1 VIVGPARD
9 PRIDAL
15 RGFALS
21 GILLVNIQSF
31 TSGAPN
37 AFGYLAPDSGTADR
51 IAYFLTAT
59 LVVGKF
65 LPLFGMLFGASFAL
79 LYDKLRASYS
89 EPRRLYRRRLL
100 FLMAFGLL
108 HAFFLYFGDITLAY
122 AIAGFA
128 LLRHAESDVAR
139 LARSTLTWWI
149 LAVAW
154 LLFTAFSAPGD
165 ATGAANPLVEMVERN
180 EEATLTLGYWAQWP
194 QRAQMALWQMQANL
208 IGLPSVI
215 ALMMTGALAQRAGW
229 LRDPGDPVWWRGALF
244 GLALGLPAT
253 LIFGRWAAGHADL
266 EASMVVPAV
275 VLALQACSMLL
286 AFFYAAIVLR
296 RAPAV
301 IVAWLSPAGRMPLTN
316 YLLQSVAMNVSL
328 TGWGLG
334 LGATCGY
341 AQLSAL
347 AAAIFVAQTLA
358 SRWWLAHFE
367 QGPLEAVWRAWTYRG
382 ATSRVA

>member
-1 VIVGPARD
+1 VIPGLARD

-31 TSGAPN
+31 ISGAPN
-37 AFGYLAPDSGTADR
+37 AFGYLAVDSGTADR

-122 AIAGFA
+122 AIAGFV
-128 LLRHAESDVAR
+128 LLRHAESDVAQ
-139 LARSTLTWWI
+139 LARSTLGWWI
-149 LAVAW
+149 LAAAW
-154 LLFTAFSAPGD
+154 LLFTVFSTSGD
-165 ATGAANPLVEMVERN
+165 ATGLINPLVAMVERN

-194 QRAQMALWQMQANL
+194 LRAAMALWQMQANL

-215 ALMMTGALAQRAGW
+215 ALMLTGALAQRAGW
-229 LRDPGDPVWWRGALF
+229 LRDPGAPVWRRLTLF

-253 LIFGRWAAGHADL
+253 LTFGHWAAGHAGL
-266 EASMVVPAV
+266 EASMAVPAT
-275 VLALQACSMLL
+275 VLALQAFSMVL
-286 AFFYAAIVLR
+286 AFFYAATVLQ

-316 YLLQSVAMNVSL
+316 YLLQSVAMNVLL

-347 AAAIFVAQTLA
+347 ATAVFVAQTLV
-358 SRWWLAHFE
+358 SRWWLARFE

-382 ATSRVA
+382 ATIRAA